1 MKLFLAQLNNIVGD
15 IEGNLNKAI
24 DVLQDAKKLDS
35 DLVIFSE
42 LFLSGYPPEDLVLKK
57 SFVSACKNALD
68 SLITYSEEKELGV
81 IIGLPIYEKNKLFNA
96 AAVIDKGQ
104 LIGFSK
110 KVNLPNYS
118 VFYEK
123 RVFSK
128 NNTPEIFN
136 FRGIKLGVPICEDI
150 WMDNVCKE
158 LKDKGCELII
168 SPNGSP
174 FDKYKINQRKTIIE
188 DRVTEVK
195 TPFVYV
201 NQFGGQDELV
211 FDGSSLVMNGNKEV
225 VFEAPSWEENTSVV
239 EFNVS
244 AKKFND
250 LPFEKAQ
257 VSDLENIYMAM
268 VIGLRDY
275 VAKNNFPGVILG
287 LSGGIDSAFCAAVAV
302 DALGKDK
309 VNAYMLPSVY
319 TSKNSLDDAK
329 DCAKRLEIHLDSI
342 PISNTFLSLEDSL
355 EELFKGLPTDITEEN
370 LQSRIRG
377 TILMAISNKI
387 GKMLITT
394 GNKSEVSVGYST
406 LYGDMNG
413 GFNPIKDIYKTE
425 LYALA
430 NWRNLNVPKNVL
442 LTKKNIIPE
451 TIISKEPTAEL
462 RDNQKDSD
470 SLPSYDQ
477 LDQILEGLVEYELST
492 DELEKKGFSR
502 DEIKKVEQ
510 EIDKLKKSAPEKIS
524 KIAIDTSSELLKKL
538 IGAEINNSSIS
549 AIVNDLSKK
558 NGIKYYGN

>member
-118 VFYEK
+118 VFDEK
-123 RVFSK
+123 RVFNK

-136 FRGIKLGVPICEDI
+136 FRGIKLGIPICEDI

-158 LKDKGCELII
+158 LKDQGCELII

-268 VIGLRDY
+268 VIGLKDY

-492 DELEKKGFSR
+492 NELESKGFSR
-502 DEIKKVEQ
+502 DEIKKVENLLYVSEYKRRQ
-510 EIDKLKKSAPEKIS
+510 SAPGVKIS
-524 KIAIDTSSELLKKL
+524 LRNFGRDRRYPITNKYRDKSE
-538 IGAEINNSSIS
+538 
-549 AIVNDLSKK
+549 
-558 NGIKYYGN
+558 

>member
-118 VFYEK
+118 VFDEK
-123 RVFSK
+123 RVFNK
-128 NNTPEIFN
+128 NNTPEIFD
-136 FRGIKLGVPICEDI
+136 FRGIKLGIPICEVI

-158 LKDKGCELII
+158 LKDQGCELII

-188 DRVTEVK
+188 DRVTEIK

-211 FDGSSLVMNGNKEV
+211 FDGSSLAMNGNKEV

-250 LPFEKAQ
+250 LPFDKAK

-492 DELEKKGFSR
+492 NELESKGFSR
-502 DEIKKVEQ
+502 DEIKKVENLLYVSEYKRRQ
-510 EIDKLKKSAPEKIS
+510 SAPGVKIS
-524 KIAIDTSSELLKKL
+524 LRNFGRYRRYPITNKYRDKSE
-538 IGAEINNSSIS
+538 
-549 AIVNDLSKK
+549 
-558 NGIKYYGN
+558 

>member
-68 SLITYSEEKELGV
+68 SLITYSEEKELGL

-118 VFYEK
+118 VFDEK
-123 RVFSK
+123 RVFNK

-136 FRGIKLGVPICEDI
+136 FRGIKLGIPICEDI

-158 LKDKGCELII
+158 LKDQGCELII

-268 VIGLRDY
+268 VIGLKDY

-319 TSKNSLDDAK
+319 TSTNSLDDAK

-342 PISNTFLSLEDSL
+342 PIGNTFLSLEDSL

-492 DELEKKGFSR
+492 NELEKKGFSR
-502 DEIKKVEQ
+502 DEIKKVENLLYVSEYKRRQ
-510 EIDKLKKSAPEKIS
+510 SAPGVKIS
-524 KIAIDTSSELLKKL
+524 LRNFGRDRRYPITNKYRDKSE
-538 IGAEINNSSIS
+538 
-549 AIVNDLSKK
+549 
-558 NGIKYYGN
+558 

>member
-118 VFYEK
+118 VFDEK

-136 FRGIKLGVPICEDI
+136 FRGIKLGIPICEDI

-158 LKDKGCELII
+158 LKDQGCELII

-211 FDGSSLVMNGNKEV
+211 FDGSSLAMNGNKEV

-275 VAKNNFPGVILG
+275 VTKNNFPGVILG

-492 DELEKKGFSR
+492 NELEKKGFSR
-502 DEIKKVEQ
+502 DEIKKVENLLYVSEYKRRQ
-510 EIDKLKKSAPEKIS
+510 SAPGVKIS
-524 KIAIDTSSELLKKL
+524 LRNFGRDRRYPITNKYRDKSE
-538 IGAEINNSSIS
+538 
-549 AIVNDLSKK
+549 
-558 NGIKYYGN
+558 

>member
-68 SLITYSEEKELGV
+68 SLITYSEEQELGV

-118 VFYEK
+118 VFDEK
-123 RVFSK
+123 RVFNK

-136 FRGIKLGVPICEDI
+136 FRGIKLGIPICEDI

-158 LKDKGCELII
+158 LKDQGCELII

-275 VAKNNFPGVILG
+275 VTKNNFPGVILG

-342 PISNTFLSLEDSL
+342 PIGNTFLSLEDSL

-492 DELEKKGFSR
+492 NELEKKGFSR
-502 DEIKKVEQ
+502 DEIKKVENLLYVSEYKRRQ
-510 EIDKLKKSAPEKIS
+510 SAPGVKIS
-524 KIAIDTSSELLKKL
+524 LRNFGRDRRYPITNKYRDKSE
-538 IGAEINNSSIS
+538 
-549 AIVNDLSKK
+549 
-558 NGIKYYGN
+558 

>member
-118 VFYEK
+118 VFDEK
-123 RVFSK
+123 RVFNK

-136 FRGIKLGVPICEDI
+136 FRGIKLGIPICEDI

-158 LKDKGCELII
+158 LKDQGCELII

-268 VIGLRDY
+268 VIGLKDY

-492 DELEKKGFSR
+492 NELEKKGFSR
-502 DEIKKVEQ
+502 DEIKKVENLLYVSEYKRRQ
-510 EIDKLKKSAPEKIS
+510 SAPGVKIS
-524 KIAIDTSSELLKKL
+524 LRNFGRDRRYPITNKYRDRSE
-538 IGAEINNSSIS
+538 
-549 AIVNDLSKK
+549 
-558 NGIKYYGN
+558 

>member
-118 VFYEK
+118 VFDEK
-123 RVFSK
+123 RVFNK

-136 FRGIKLGVPICEDI
+136 FRGIKLGIPICEDI
-150 WMDNVCKE
+150 WMDNVCME
-158 LKDKGCELII
+158 LKDQGCELII

-211 FDGSSLVMNGNKEV
+211 FDGSSLAMNGNKEV

-268 VIGLRDY
+268 VIGLKDY

-355 EELFKGLPTDITEEN
+355 EELFKGLPADITEEN

-492 DELEKKGFSR
+492 NELESKGFSR
-502 DEIKKVEQ
+502 DEIKKVENLLYVSEYKRRQ
-510 EIDKLKKSAPEKIS
+510 SAPGVKIS
-524 KIAIDTSSELLKKL
+524 LRNFGRDRRYPITNKYRDKSE
-538 IGAEINNSSIS
+538 
-549 AIVNDLSKK
+549 
-558 NGIKYYGN
+558 